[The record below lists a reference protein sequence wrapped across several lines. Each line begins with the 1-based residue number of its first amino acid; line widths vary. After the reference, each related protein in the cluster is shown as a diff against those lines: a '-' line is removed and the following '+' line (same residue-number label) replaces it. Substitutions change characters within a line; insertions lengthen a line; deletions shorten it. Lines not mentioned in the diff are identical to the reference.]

1 MPTGITITRGR
12 NVWSKLEDEIKK
24 TLLIEFEYLYLRL
37 PRTNVRVHLERVAS
51 AQKMEFGELLSVWTV
66 YRQHKGGKH
75 GTPELGSAIAK
86 ASKVGKEISVVVV
99 TVNKF
104 CLLFALHLS
113 FFLCRRKKNQ
123 LSRGIASPL
132 HRLFLIFPI

>member
-51 AQKMEFGELLSVWTV
+51 AQKMEFGELLSVWTASLGCCLTISK
-66 YRQHKGGKH
+66 YKLNLALKH
-75 GTPELGSAIAK
+75 PRG
-86 ASKVGKEISVVVV
+86 
-99 TVNKF
+99 F
-104 CLLFALHLS
+104 LHT
-113 FFLCRRKKNQ
+113 Q
-123 LSRGIASPL
+123 
-132 HRLFLIFPI
+132 